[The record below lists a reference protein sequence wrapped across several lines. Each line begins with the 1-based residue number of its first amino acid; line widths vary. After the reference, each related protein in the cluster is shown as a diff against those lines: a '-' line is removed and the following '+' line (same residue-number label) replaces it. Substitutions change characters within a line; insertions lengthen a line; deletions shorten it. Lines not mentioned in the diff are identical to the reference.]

1 MKEGIWG
8 NGNFLDAGNT
18 PLTKPKVI
26 AKRQPKRTT
35 SKSKKETKMYSTGS
49 GTGFAITNL
58 GHVITNYHVI
68 SECAQVK
75 IHHKGKSAIATIISR
90 DKVNDL
96 ALLRGK
102 FKPEQ
107 IYRLSDKSPELTQD
121 IYVAGY
127 PFGRKISGSVKVQI
141 FLTSLDQNAELIV
154 ASNLFQYPKS
164 IQEINEYVLKLNG
177 TLKLKGVSFG
187 IRNKHLIL
195 SYVRPVEGL
204 DREELEWIIACIAV
218 IADEYDDF
226 LIEKFD
232 L

>member
-1 MKEGIWG
+1 MITD
-8 NGNFLDAGNT
+8 FLHNYEDAEKAFVSNQEWWI
-18 PLTKPKVI
+18 V
-26 AKRQPKRTT
+26 
-35 SKSKKETKMYSTGS
+35 
-49 GTGFAITNL
+49 
-58 GHVITNYHVI
+58 
-68 SECAQVK
+68 
-75 IHHKGKSAIATIISR
+75 
-90 DKVNDL
+90 
-96 ALLRGK
+96 
-102 FKPEQ
+102 
-107 IYRLSDKSPELTQD
+107 
-121 IYVAGY
+121 
-127 PFGRKISGSVKVQI
+127 SGSVKVQI

-154 ASNLFQYPKS
+154 ASNLFQYPNS

-204 DREELEWIIACIAV
+204 DKEELEWIIACIAV